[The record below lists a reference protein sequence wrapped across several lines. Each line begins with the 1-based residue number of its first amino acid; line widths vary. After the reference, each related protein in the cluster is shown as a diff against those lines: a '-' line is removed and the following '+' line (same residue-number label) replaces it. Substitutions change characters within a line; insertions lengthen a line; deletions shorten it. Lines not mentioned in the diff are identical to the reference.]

1 MEGNLINN
9 DLLVNDDIIKEKL
22 FQVFQCL
29 LIDGE
34 NQGEEALRN
43 AEKFVITD
51 REFESFLQRHSGVA
65 CLVPE
70 SNLKVCQLHFFKL
83 LTKW

>member
-1 MEGNLINN
+1 M
-9 DLLVNDDIIKEKL
+9 
-22 FQVFQCL
+22 FQCL
-29 LIDGE
+29 LIGGE

-51 REFESFLQRHSGVA
+51 EQFESFLERHSGVS

-70 SNLKVCQLHFFKL
+70 SNLKVNHIF
-83 LTKW
+83 